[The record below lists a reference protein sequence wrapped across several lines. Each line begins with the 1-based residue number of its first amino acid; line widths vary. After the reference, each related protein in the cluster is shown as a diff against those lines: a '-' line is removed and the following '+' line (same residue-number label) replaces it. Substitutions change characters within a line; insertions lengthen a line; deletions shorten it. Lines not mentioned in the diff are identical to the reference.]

1 MLLLCATT
9 TTTWQRQKC
18 LYHCTPRT
26 RHKNIPHTDTHH
38 LSKKKVSLTLKLP
51 RTHHCLILLL
61 SPLTQPLKKDG
72 VLRHPNCQEP
82 PPPFLFSSLSLLSPP
97 FILLPRPSFTYVLLL
112 SLSFLFLPRLF
123 PPGMKGRNKEVQEYN
138 REVGQ
143 EGKDTIFVIS
153 ISRTAFLLR

>member
-1 MLLLCATT
+1 LSYPSTLPTHAAS
-9 TTTWQRQKC
+9 QKRWC
-18 LYHCTPRT
+18 SSTP
-26 RHKNIPHTDTHH
+26 
-38 LSKKKVSLTLKLP
+38 KLP
-51 RTHHCLILLL
+51 RT
-61 SPLTQPLKKDG
+61 
-72 VLRHPNCQEP
+72 
-82 PPPFLFSSLSLLSPP
+82 PFPFSSLSLLSPP
-97 FILLPRPSFTYVLLL
+97 FIILLPRPSFTYVLLL